1 MFKCRLLWFLA
12 FTAAPLIANSQVSSP
27 AENTAACVPQAYIA
41 NLLPIFHPF
50 AALPESAYEK
60 FHDAGAT
67 NVWVTVLV
75 TIGPEGRV
83 TGTEA
88 LGGPEFLRKTSTDTV
103 RHYKYQPVIRN
114 NPPRIGSPNCAAYFA
129 EACGDD
135 QELRREVD
143 SLPLFR
149 GVLSGTGRPVAKRS
163 SSRCR
168 VLRSERLARSGPL
181 PARVQS

>member
-1 MFKCRLLWFLA
+1 MSRLSINAGGGLMFKCRLLWFLA

-27 AENTAACVPQAYIA
+27 AANTAACVPQAYIA

-75 TIGPEGRV
+75 TIGPEGRAI
-83 TGTEA
+83 GTEA

-114 NPPRIGSPNCAAYFA
+114 GQPVCALTSASVVFQTPGKLLAPLDFA
-129 EACGDD
+129 
-135 QELRREVD
+135 
-143 SLPLFR
+143 
-149 GVLSGTGRPVAKRS
+149 
-163 SSRCR
+163 
-168 VLRSERLARSGPL
+168 SERAAWERLQAIQRQWLRTPEQVLADM
-181 PARVQS
+181 QQEFD